1 MGRGWRGTTLTA
13 REEGRQRSEAAVR
26 LPGVQRRLPKLAAKE
41 QPTACAAATLPGAT
55 GTACQG
61 CSPNGRR
68 VGMIWLLAT
77 EAAAEAQMAA
87 AVHRKSG
94 RGVEQH
100 GRQQHTD
107 SHQALGPGNPS
118 VWVLAQCPQL
128 EDKGRQRREGPVV
141 RGRRG
146 PAMEAG
152 GQPAAGQG
160 STPRPLPL
168 MLGARYHSSVAAAF
182 RAACLLIPTRAAVL
196 EDQGASMPPAALRF
210 EQLQVAQQHLLHLL
224 FHHLPREPSAST
236 LPPLVGLHLPPS
248 AAYLVALLAA
258 LEAGAAFVPLDPSLP
273 SGRLHAIAAD
283 AQLAVIVTQDATVWS
298 SWQPAPPDAP
308 ALQQPGNI
316 VGQDSSAPQEGACK
330 ASPSSMLELP
340 EAFVSLAW
348 ESRGQTPDAAKRQTA
363 PSVGPFCYVLYTS
376 GSTGLPKGVCGTELG
391 LLNRLAWMEG
401 AFPFDV
407 ADLCCF
413 KTRPSFIDHLTE
425 VLGPLLAGVPVLIP
439 PDSGRPSS
447 LLASIQ
453 VCLSTARPDERH
465 LTLEGLGILLSIG
478 PRRSCQRHGVSR
490 LVATPTL
497 LSMLLQDMKA
507 VPSTVNRLRLIM
519 SSGEQLPYSLVEE
532 LQTMLPHAKVVN
544 LMDSALS
551 YVPIGVP
558 ISGCKLH
565 ILLPSSTM
573 VVQQGEEGELCVSGT
588 ALCWGYLH
596 RAELTDHHFQL
607 SEEQERLFRTR
618 DLARELDKG
627 VVRVTGRLDRQ
638 VKVAGQRVNLAEV
651 EAVLTKHP
659 AVQQAAVCSWL
670 TPSGLPWLVAYLVPQ
685 PSHISKGTDG
695 GGSTSTNNTKDALES
710 ELAEIRQW
718 LFKQLP
724 QAMHPKE
731 MHVLQAL
738 PLSASGKLDYAAL
751 VSPQWPIASRRHAM
765 TGRYEEAHVLKVLAA
780 ILGLPT
786 VTPAM
791 HFFQDGGGN
800 SMTAALAAHELGI
813 QMDWLYQ
820 FPYPRDLILKVQ
832 MLEDTR
838 RRPHRREIPKRLRS
852 AYLVPS
858 SSYDDA
864 LLQSAH
870 QAQPQVDGD
879 SPLAHQDQQSPLQGP
894 SDAATEGLDHRLL
907 LTGGRSEAAVVALT
921 KCNRITWLHQSDSSR
936 ACPDSNTHVDL
947 KLTLSDDVPGE
958 VQVVWRLF
966 LGACIDA
973 SPVLVYHHL
982 GWRILVGSHAHI
994 FMCASASSGRVQWQT
1009 QLGGRIEA
1017 PAAVTLDGT
1026 QVKCQPLVDPW
1037 AGSIWC
1043 GSHDKHVYVLRQ
1055 PPQAS
1060 CMWRHKCPGSIF
1072 ASPALDEVRR
1082 LVYVATTSGHV
1093 LALAGEEP
1101 FHVRWSYEA
1110 HSPIFGV
1117 PAVDK
1122 DSGLV
1127 VFGAVNG
1134 SMTGISSGGAP
1145 LWKASAHCEAGQ
1157 VEARGH
1163 YHSCLSVEFTAGG
1176 PIFAGLCTSL
1186 ALPGQ
1191 VLASSRDGYMY
1202 CLSLFGGKLLWRRD
1216 CGAAMTASPCVD
1228 AVHDLLAKGSS
1239 RTLPATQYVCGCSTA
1254 GDVRVFVAPTA
1265 TGSAP
1270 SSKLRGRPHATAVE
1284 QQSQPAAALVY
1295 KMPGEVFSS
1304 PVMLGGHIY
1313 VGCRDD
1319 YLYCLELRPGGPAE
1333 AA

>member
-1 MGRGWRGTTLTA
+1 MGA
-13 REEGRQRSEAAVR
+13 
-26 LPGVQRRLPKLAAKE
+26 PG
-41 QPTACAAATLPGAT
+41 
-55 GTACQG
+55 
-61 CSPNGRR
+61 
-68 VGMIWLLAT
+68 
-77 EAAAEAQMAA
+77 
-87 AVHRKSG
+87 
-94 RGVEQH
+94 
-100 GRQQHTD
+100 
-107 SHQALGPGNPS
+107 S
-118 VWVLAQCPQL
+118 VWVLACCPQL
-128 EDKGRQRREGPVV
+128 ENKGRRRREGPVV
-141 RGRRG
+141 RERRG

-152 GQPAAGQG
+152 RQPAAGQG
-160 STPRPLPL
+160 STPRPSPL

-196 EDQGASMPPAALRF
+196 EDLGASMPPAALRF

-224 FHHLPREPSAST
+224 MHHLPQEPSAST

-258 LEAGAAFVPLDPSLP
+258 LEVGAAFVPLDPALP
-273 SGRLHAIAAD
+273 LGRLHAIAAD

-298 SWQPAPPDAP
+298 SWQLAPLDAP
-308 ALQQPGNI
+308 ALQQPGDI
-316 VGQDSSAPQEGACK
+316 VGQGSSPPQEGASK
-330 ASPSSMLELP
+330 ASPSSVLELP

-348 ESRGQTPDAAKRQTA
+348 ENRGQAPDAARASIA

-439 PDSGRPSS
+439 PDSDRPSS
-447 LLASIQ
+447 LLASI
-453 VCLSTARPDERH
+453 
-465 LTLEGLGILLSIG
+465 
-478 PRRSCQRHGVSR
+478 QRHGVSR

-497 LSMLLQDMKA
+497 LSMLLQDTKA
-507 VPSTVNRLRLIM
+507 VTSTVNRLCLIM
-519 SSGEQLPYSLVEE
+519 SSGEQLTYTLVED

-544 LMDSALS
+544 LYGTTEARAADCSFCEAEFSQEYVSTMTGQRQDLNNDINIGDSLDSDPRAPVASPLELPPCTFNMTVSTSAERNPFMQVSGDCTYLDTSVMASPSSMDSALP
-551 YVPIGVP
+551 YLPIGVP

-565 ILLPSSTM
+565 ILQPSSTL

-618 DLARELDKG
+618 DLARELDNG
-627 VVRVTGRLDRQ
+627 VVLITGRLDRQ

-670 TPSGLPWLVAYLVPQ
+670 TPSGLPWLAAYLVPQ
-685 PSHISKGTDG
+685 PSYISKGTDR
-695 GGSTSTNNTKDALES
+695 GGSTLTNKTMDALES
-710 ELAEIRQW
+710 ELPEIRQW

-724 QAMHPKE
+724 QAMQPKAI
-731 MHVLQAL
+731 HVLWAL

-751 VSPQWPIASRRHAM
+751 VPPQWPITSRRHAM
-765 TGRYEEAHVLKVLAA
+765 TGRYEEAHVLKVLAT
-780 ILGLPT
+780 ILGLPI
-786 VTPAM
+786 VTPTM
-791 HFFQDGGGN
+791 HFVQDGGGN

-813 QMDWLYQ
+813 PMDWFYQ
-820 FPYPRDLILKVQ
+820 FPYLRDLILKMQ
-832 MLEDTR
+832 MLEDTP
-838 RRPHRREIPKRLRS
+838 RRPHKEVIPKRLRS
-852 AYLVPS
+852 GYLVPRS
-858 SSYDDA
+858 SQDDA

-870 QAQPQVDGD
+870 HGQPQVDSD
-879 SPLAHQDQQSPLQGP
+879 SPLSDQDQQSTLQCP
-894 SDAATEGLDHRLL
+894 SDATMKGLDHRLL
-907 LTGGRSEAAVVALT
+907 LTGSRSEAAVVALT
-921 KCNRITWLHQSDSSR
+921 KCNRVTWLHQSDATR
-936 ACPDSNTHVDL
+936 ACLDSNTDVDL
-947 KLTLSDDVPGE
+947 KLTLSDVVP
-958 VQVVWRLF
+958 
-966 LGACIDA
+966 
-973 SPVLVYHHL
+973 
-982 GWRILVGSHAHI
+982 GSHAHI
-994 FMCASASSGRVQWQT
+994 FMCASASSGRVQWRT

-1026 QVKCQPLVDPW
+1026 QVKCQPLIDSW

-1055 PPQAS
+1055 PPQAL
-1060 CMWRHKCPGSIF
+1060 CMWRHKCPGSVF

-1101 FHVRWSYEA
+1101 FHVRWSYTA

-1127 VFGAVNG
+1127 DG
-1134 SMTGISSGGAP
+1134 SLTGISLGGTP
-1145 LWKASAHCEAGQ
+1145 MWKASAHVAL
-1157 VEARGH
+1157 AYTTHPFAAHPASR
-1163 YHSCLSVEFTAGG
+1163 YTRIIFSAGG

-1191 VLASSRDGYMY
+1191 VLASSRDGYIY
-1202 CLSLFGGKLLWRRD
+1202 CISLRGGKLLWRRD

-1239 RTLPATQYVCGCSTA
+1239 RTLPVSQYVCGCSTA
-1254 GDVRVFVAPTA
+1254 GDVQVFVAPTA

-1270 SSKLRGRPHATAVE
+1270 SSKLRGRPHATAAE
-1284 QQSQPAAALVY
+1284 QQSKPAAALLY
-1295 KMPGEVFSS
+1295 KLPGEVFSS